1 MKKRPRIIGIGIAT
15 MDIYCHQKRMYPGG
29 NEFNIAYDAKL
40 EGADAGFMGIFADDT
55 VGGILEKTLTD
66 AGIDTS
72 RSHHETGSSG
82 YALVNLQDGERV
94 FLDWNKRG
102 LQTCIHFSLPTRRS
116 NISGHLM
123 WPASAGEPG

>member
-55 VGGILEKTLTD
+55 VGGHLRED
-66 AGIDTS
+66 A
-72 RSHHETGSSG
+72 
-82 YALVNLQDGERV
+82 DG
-94 FLDWNKRG
+94 
-102 LQTCIHFSLPTRRS
+102 RRD
-116 NISGHLM
+116 
-123 WPASAGEPG
+123 